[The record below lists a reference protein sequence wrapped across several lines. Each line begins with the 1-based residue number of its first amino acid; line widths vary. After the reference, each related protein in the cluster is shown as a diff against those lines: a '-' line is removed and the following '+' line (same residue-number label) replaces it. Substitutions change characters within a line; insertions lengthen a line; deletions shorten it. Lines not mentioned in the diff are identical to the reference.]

1 MSCALITGASAGI
14 GKALAACFAQQGYD
28 LIVVARNK
36 SRLAEAAAE
45 LADGYDVRVDAVAA
59 DLAEPEAAGALYG
72 ETQEL
77 QQKVDV
83 LVNNAAAMEMHHFS
97 DTEPAK
103 VEQLMTLNMSTLVML
118 TRLFLPDML
127 TQAKGHIL
135 NISSLAAF
143 QPMPGMACYA
153 ASKAFVL
160 SFTEALAEELK
171 GTGVLATVLCP
182 GFTNTD
188 MASAGLEKLR
198 AEFGNLP
205 DLFMAEPASVARAG
219 YDACMKGTVVEV
231 PGLANKAL
239 SLWSQTQPRWLLRK
253 LAGASSRIWSR
264 ETSSRQAE

>member
-1 MSCALITGASAGI
+1 MSCVLITGASAGI
-14 GKALAACFAQQGYD
+14 GKALATCFAQQGND
-28 LIVVARNK
+28 LILVARNRD
-36 SRLAEAAAE
+36 RLAEVAVE
-45 LADGYDVRVDAVAA
+45 LADSYRVRADMVAA
-59 DLAEPEAAGALYG
+59 DLAEPKAAGALYG
-72 ETQEL
+72 NIQEL
-77 QQKVDV
+77 QQRVDV
-83 LVNNAAAMEMHHFS
+83 LVNNAAAMEMHNF
-97 DTEPAK
+97 DDIAPEK
-103 VEQLMTLNMSTLVML
+103 LERLMTLNMSTLVML

-135 NISSLAAF
+135 NVASLAAF

-171 GTGVLATVLCP
+171 DTGVLATVLCP

-219 YDACMKGTVVEV
+219 YDACMKGAVVEV

-253 LAGASSRIWSR
+253 LAGASARILSRA
-264 ETSSRQAE
+264 TS